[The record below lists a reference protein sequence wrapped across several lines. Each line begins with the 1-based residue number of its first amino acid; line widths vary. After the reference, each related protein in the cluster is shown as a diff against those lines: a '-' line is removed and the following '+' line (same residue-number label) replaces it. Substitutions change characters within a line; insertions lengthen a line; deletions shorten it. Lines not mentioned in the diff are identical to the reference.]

1 MTRRMTPWIGAL
13 LIAVFMT
20 APTGAA
26 SPAAETAGTVPLGF
40 GSADK
45 YAPWEILVGFQAGAP
60 ATFAAE
66 ARKALGA
73 GLVEAFPEIGVQR
86 WKLPSHVS
94 VPEAI
99 QRLAGNPHIRYS
111 EPNYLLHALEIPND
125 PLRNELWGL
134 HNLGQTGGT
143 QDADIDV
150 LEAWQA
156 QTGSAS
162 VVVGI
167 IDTGID
173 YNHED
178 LVGNIWTNP
187 GEDLNANGVVDA
199 ADFNGLDDDGN
210 GKVDDLRGW
219 DCRNGDNDPMD
230 DHNHGTHVAGTVGA
244 RGNNGVGVVGVN
256 WNVKLMPLKFLS
268 SGGSGSTTDAIE
280 CINYAASFVD
290 ANGNKIVRITSNSWG
305 GGQKSRALEQAI
317 AASGALFVAAAGNS
331 GSSSKMYPAGYS
343 LDNIISVAA
352 TDQNDLLASF
362 SNFGSD
368 WVDLGA
374 PGVDVLSATRNNMY
388 RPLSGTSM
396 ATPHVSGVAALLMA
410 QFPLMT
416 NAEVKAKILDSVDS
430 LPSLQGK
437 TVTGGR
443 LNAARALGAQPD
455 PADATPPAA
464 VTDLAVDPVGVTPT
478 SLTLNWTATG
488 DDASVGTAYLY
499 DVRYGMEPIT
509 DANWD
514 VASKASGEP
523 IPRPSGASES
533 FTVAGLSP
541 GTMYYLALRVADE
554 AGGLSDLSNL
564 ASGTT
569 ASTGWETQ
577 VVDGQAG
584 GSMHALVYDPSG
596 QPAIAYG
603 DDVNNV
609 VRFAR
614 WNGLSWDIETVD
626 AGAGT
631 AGIDL
636 AYDPSDGNPSVSYG
650 NGAFGRNGYLKF
662 AHRQGPS
669 WTIQLVDGKGA
680 YTDWTSLAYDPRD
693 RFPSISYV
701 SVSKND
707 EGTLKLAH
715 WDGTSWSLQIVE
727 VGARARYSSLAF
739 DPAGNP
745 SIAYS
750 DDVNRDRIFETLKL
764 ARWNGL
770 SWEIQ
775 IVETG
780 VNGYGISPD
789 LAFDP
794 VTAYPAIVHNPSGQV
809 RLARWNGAS
818 WDVQVV
824 ASGNGGSLAFN
835 ATGALYVAYGA
846 STEIHVARWDGT
858 AWQVQLGD
866 VGFSLSRRTVLVFD
880 PSGTPSLSYSGTS
893 TDGSVHGVKFA
904 RRATIWASGSTGGS
918 SASP

>member
-1 MTRRMTPWIGAL
+1 MRRPLRIVAFVAL
-13 LIAVFMT
+13 IIVLLP
-20 APTGAA
+20 PTGA
-26 SPAAETAGTVPLGF
+26 SPFDPDPAVGPLAAKGDPDFVER
-40 GSADK
+40 
-45 YAPWEILVGFQAGAP
+45 EILVAFRPDRPGAAP
-60 ATFAAE
+60 E
-66 ARKALGA
+66 ALG
-73 GLVEAFPEIGVQR
+73 GLGGATLLQRLPEIGVER
-86 WKLPSHVS
+86 WRLPASMDIHD
-94 VPEAI
+94 AI
-99 QRLAGNPHIRYS
+99 RLLSAHPAVRYA
-111 EPNYLLHALEIPND
+111 EPNYIVHTLAIPMD

-143 QDADIDV
+143 TDADIDA
-150 LEAWQA
+150 LEAWDVRTDA
-156 QTGSAS
+156 SS
-162 VVVGI
+162 VVVGV

-187 GEDLNANGVVDA
+187 GEDLNSNGVVDA
-199 ADFNGLDDDGN
+199 TDFNGVDDDGN

-219 DCRNGDNDPMD
+219 DCRNEDNDPMD
-230 DHNHGTHVAGTVGA
+230 DNNHGTHVAGTIGA

-268 SGGSGSTTDAIE
+268 SGGSGSITDAIE

-290 ANGNKIVRITSNSWG
+290 ASGNRVVRITSNSWG
-305 GGQKSRALEQAI
+305 GGQKSRAEEQAI

-331 GSSSKMYPAGYS
+331 GSSQKMYPAGYD
-343 LDNIISVAA
+343 LDNILSVAA
-352 TDQNDLLASF
+352 TDHNDVLASF

-374 PGVDVLSATRNNMY
+374 PGVAVLSTTRNNMY
-388 RPLSGTSM
+388 RRLSGTSM

-410 QFPLMT
+410 QIATMT
-416 NAEVKAKILDSVDS
+416 NAQVKTTILDHVDP

-464 VTDLAVDPVGVTPT
+464 VTDLAVDAVGVTPT
-478 SLTLNWTATG
+478 SLTLTWTATG
-488 DDASVGTAYLY
+488 DDGSVGTAYLY
-499 DVRYGMEPIT
+499 DIRYGVEPIT
-509 DANWD
+509 EASWD
-514 VASKASGEP
+514 LASKASGEP

-533 FTVAGLSP
+533 FTVAGLFP
-541 GTMYYLALRVADE
+541 ATTYYLALRVTDE
-554 AGGLSDLSNL
+554 AGGLSGLSNL

-577 VVDGQAG
+577 VVNGQAG
-584 GSMHALVYDPSG
+584 GSMHALAYDPSG

-603 DDVNNV
+603 DDVNNA

-614 WNGLSWDIETVD
+614 WNGLSWNIETVD

-631 AGIDL
+631 VGIDL

-650 NGAFGRNGYLKF
+650 NGVFGRNGYLKF

-669 WTIQLVDGKGA
+669 WTVQLVDGKGA

-693 RFPSISYV
+693 GFPSISYV
-701 SVSKND
+701 TVSKND

-715 WDGTSWSLQIVE
+715 WDGTSWSLRVVE

-739 DPAGNP
+739 DDAGNP
-745 SIAYS
+745 AIAYC
-750 DDVNRDRIFETLKL
+750 DDINRDRIFETLKL
-764 ARWNGL
+764 ARWNGV

-775 IVETG
+775 VVETG
-780 VNGYGISPD
+780 VNGYGIAPD

-794 VTAYPAIVHNPSGQV
+794 VTGHPAIVHNPSGQV

-824 ASGNGGSLAFN
+824 ANGKGGSLAFN
-835 ATGALYVAYGA
+835 ATGALYIAYGV
-846 STEIHVARWDGT
+846 STEIHVAGWDGT
-858 AWQVQLGD
+858 GWQSQLVD

-880 PSGTPSLSYSGTS
+880 PGGRPSLSYSGTS
-893 TDGSVHGVKFA
+893 TDGSVNGVKFA
-904 RRATIWASGSTGGS
+904 RKPGG
-918 SASP
+918 